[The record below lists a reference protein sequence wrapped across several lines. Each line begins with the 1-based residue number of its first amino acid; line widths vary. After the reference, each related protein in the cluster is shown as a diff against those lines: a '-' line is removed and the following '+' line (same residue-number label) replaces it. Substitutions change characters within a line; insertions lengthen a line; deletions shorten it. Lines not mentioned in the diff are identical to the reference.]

1 MSKPNLY
8 EKIQSVS
15 LQVNN
20 ISKDMI
26 VGKGQYSYKAVSD
39 NAVILAIKKAE
50 KKHRLLSIP
59 LSQEL
64 INSEILKTTD
74 NKGKDSYKF
83 LENIKMTTRIIDLDD
98 TEKFIDVVSFGK
110 GLDSGDK
117 GFGKASTYARKYA
130 LLNAYKIATGEDPDK
145 DKSTQISSQDI
156 VSEQR
161 KEVYSYLEKNINTLQ
176 QILSHFNVGNLSDLK
191 DSEIETIYSTYKKK
205 GLL

>member
-39 NAVILAIKKAE
+39 NAVVLAIKKAE

-74 NKGKDSYKF
+74 NKGTDSYKF

-98 TEKFIDVVSFGK
+98 TEKFIDVVMRTF
-110 GLDSGDK
+110 
-117 GFGKASTYARKYA
+117 
-130 LLNAYKIATGEDPDK
+130 
-145 DKSTQISSQDI
+145 
-156 VSEQR
+156 
-161 KEVYSYLEKNINTLQ
+161 Q
-176 QILSHFNVGNLSDLK
+176 Q
-191 DSEIETIYSTYKKK
+191 
-205 GLL
+205 